1 VALTPQTLQEPLI
14 FRVGGEQGGS
24 GWGGGKGGRAAVVEE
39 VDIKPEESR
48 VSRAEVAVAKKGKA
62 KLVPW
67 EEGGGQPAVHSQD
80 PLQAMAC
87 GGRAVKGS
95 GAAGKDTGGEG

>member
-1 VALTPQTLQEPLI
+1 M
-14 FRVGGEQGGS
+14 
-24 GWGGGKGGRAAVVEE
+24 EE

-48 VSRAEVAVAKKGKA
+48 VSKAEVAVAKKGRK

-67 EEGGGQPAVHSQD
+67 EEGVGQPAVQAQD
-80 PLQAMAC
+80 PLQALAC
-87 GGRAVKGS
+87 GGRAVQGG